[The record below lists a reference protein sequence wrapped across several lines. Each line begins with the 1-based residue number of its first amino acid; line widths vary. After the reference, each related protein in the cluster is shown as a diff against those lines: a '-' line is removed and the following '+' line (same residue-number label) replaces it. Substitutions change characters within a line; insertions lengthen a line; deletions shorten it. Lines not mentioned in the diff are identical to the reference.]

1 MASADVRPA
10 DRPGASDQ
18 RVASATGPGDAAS
31 AADRRAGSRERALP
45 YEKQMKEDL
54 SAQIDRLGLD
64 EVQKGFLRGRW
75 LDQVLWMEG
84 AAERAQRRYYAL
96 RLIAILAG
104 VAVPSLIGLEIGN
117 VTDKVTI
124 YTYINWLTF
133 GLSFM
138 VAAAV
143 ALEEFFRFGPR
154 WRHYRLKVEHLKGEG
169 WAFFQLAGPT
179 YARFNTHADAFR
191 DFAARVEDA
200 LRSEADVYIAQVVSE
215 PAGEGKMVGQ
225 PVTIRG
231 ASTIVAPSETR
242 GGAITDPVATSDASA
257 RPSSAGGTS

>member
-10 DRPGASDQ
+10 DRSVAPDQ
-18 RVASATGPGDAAS
+18 RVGSVTAPGDAAS
-31 AADRRAGSRERALP
+31 AVDRRAEPPARALP
-45 YEKQMKEDL
+45 YEQQMKRDL
-54 SAQIDRLGLD
+54 GAQIDRLGLD
-64 EVQKGFLRGRW
+64 EVQKGFMRGRW

-96 RLIAILAG
+96 RLVTILGG
-104 VAVPSLIGLEIGN
+104 VSIPALVGLDIGN
-117 VTDKVTI
+117 RVADQ
-124 YTYINWLTF
+124 YLRWLTF
-133 GLSFM
+133 GLGLL
-138 VAAAV
+138 VAATV

-154 WRHYRLKVEHLKGEG
+154 WRHYRLKVEYLKGEG

-179 YARFNTHADAFR
+179 YARFRTHADAFR

-231 ASTIVAPSETR
+231 AAAAVSASGT
-242 GGAITDPVATSDASA
+242 GGEAVTDPAAASDPSA
-257 RPSSAGGTS
+257 RPSSAGHAP